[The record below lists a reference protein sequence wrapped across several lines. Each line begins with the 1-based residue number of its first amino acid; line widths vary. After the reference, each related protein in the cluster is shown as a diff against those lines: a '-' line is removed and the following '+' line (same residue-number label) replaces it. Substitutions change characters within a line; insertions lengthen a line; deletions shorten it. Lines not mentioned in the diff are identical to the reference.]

1 MCRAHHVLL
10 HPKYMDPCPTVVIEA
25 LACGLPVVGPASGG
39 LPELVDAGSG
49 RLLPVPEDW
58 ERMHSPDPGAMAAA
72 VDEIAGDWQ
81 SFSTR
86 ARRRA
91 LALFRV
97 EPWVARHGEIF
108 AQLLGSKPPV

>member
-1 MCRAHHVLL
+1 MHHVLL

-25 LACGLPVVGPASGG
+25 LASGLPVVGPASGG

-58 ERMHSPDPGAMAAA
+58 EHMHTPDSRAMAAA
-72 VDEIAGDWQ
+72 VGEIAADWPG
-81 SFSTR
+81 FSTR
-86 ARRRA
+86 ARQRA

-97 EPWVARHGEIF
+97 EPGVARHGQIF
-108 AQLLGSKPPV
+108 EQLLGSKPSA